1 MHHLWLKVIHSKY
14 LVQVY
19 DPQTS
24 THSRC
29 LRWWCCSD
37 SPGLQPSLFLA
48 CIGCFAL
55 TVILGKLNTLWVELD
70 FGWPTRPVE
79 SITLFGLP
87 CCGCVLRIV
96 LLPMTHCSRSSDA
109 FLWIRALSPSAMT
122 SPPQCLTDEV
132 CLGLWA
138 GSIFSHF
145 DLSITLAQVDLCL
158 VCPKHFDP
166 DFCSFPGALDAN
178 CNLAFSEGCILWRTC
193 WGYTGIVLSW
203 RLSLTH
209 IYAYTEESLLDLLD
223 SFKGAFLQTSVIL
236 LSSTTL
242 VFSYPVGVFNFLVA
256 LQSCFNYAW
265 VFVFLICVHALWCIL
280 PMMAHISWSTGGG
293 CVAPT

>member
-1 MHHLWLKVIHSKY
+1 MVESHSQSISGSGLWPTDLNAL
-14 LVQVY
+14 LVSPLVV
-19 DPQTS
+19 
-24 THSRC
+24 
-29 LRWWCCSD
+29 LRWQSWIAAI
-37 SPGLQPSLFLA
+37 FTFA

-55 TVILGKLNTLWVELD
+55 TVILGKLNTLWVGLD
-70 FGWPTRPVE
+70 FRWLTRPVE

-109 FLWIRALSPSAMT
+109 FLWIWALSPSAMT
-122 SPPQCLTDEV
+122 SPPQFLTDEV

-166 DFCSFPGALDAN
+166 NFCSFPGALDAN

-193 WGYTGIVLSW
+193 WGYTGVVLSW

-209 IYAYTEESLLDLLD
+209 YTP
-223 SFKGAFLQTSVIL
+223 
-236 LSSTTL
+236 TL
-242 VFSYPVGVFNFLVA
+242 
-256 LQSCFNYAW
+256 W
-265 VFVFLICVHALWCIL
+265 RVFLICWTALRELSFKLLWFFCH
-280 PMMAHISWSTGGG
+280 PPHWSFLIQ
-293 CVAPT
+293 